1 MVAAAKQADAVWY
14 PETDEMGEHA
24 LQRFI
29 AELLRGVLV
38 RWFRAQGR
46 VAFAGA
52 NQFVYWREGDPHA
65 SRAPDVYV
73 LEGVPQD
80 APEVGSWKTWEGHAP
95 SFALEV
101 CSADNWQKDY
111 DDAPADY
118 DAMGVREL
126 VIFDPGATARS
137 RRRVRWQLYRR
148 VRGVLK
154 SVASARGDRVWSQVL
169 GCFVRLVDQDGH
181 PRLRL
186 ATGPN
191 GGLLLPTAEEA
202 EQAAL
207 ALVHAERAAKE
218 AALAAEAAERVAK
231 EAARAEVER
240 LRRALAEALGAAPPV
255 GTRSEGTG

>member
-1 MVAAAKQADAVWY
+1 MVAASRRADAVWY
-14 PETDEMGEHA
+14 PETDNMGEHA

-29 AELLRGVLV
+29 TELLRGVLE
-38 RWFRAQGR
+38 RWLRAQGR

-126 VIFDPGATARS
+126 VIFDPGATPAAAGGYDGSSTAVSEVFSRAWPANAASACGARS
-137 RRRVRWQLYRR
+137 SAASSASRTPMDT
-148 VRGVLK
+148 RGCGSPPV
-154 SVASARGDRVWSQVL
+154 
-169 GCFVRLVDQDGH
+169 
-181 PRLRL
+181 
-186 ATGPN
+186 
-191 GGLLLPTAEEA
+191 PTA
-202 EQAAL
+202 
-207 ALVHAERAAKE
+207 
-218 AALAAEAAERVAK
+218 
-231 EAARAEVER
+231 
-240 LRRALAEALGAAPPV
+240 
-255 GTRSEGTG
+255 TS